1 MSTKVHKFMSGFM
14 PTADNTVFE
23 LPVGVY
29 ATRVDQ
35 FGNFFLE
42 PTSVPENPSKV
53 YGEDTEIRAER
64 YLSTFMDTPGKS
76 MGALLIGEPG
86 SGKTMLMR
94 KIINEGLRQGVS
106 VIMVENGFSGA
117 NFNKFIHESLRDTS
131 AIVAMDEFEKMYN
144 MNDDEV
150 LAPLLTLFDGPN
162 DSHKMFLCSA
172 NNRNQI
178 AEPFFNRPSRFY
190 FMAEFGNLAD
200 DVIREYIHDHL
211 IHKHLEGELF
221 TKLVGMD
228 KVNFDCLATSVKEVN
243 RCGNV
248 DRAFMDLNVKEK
260 YSSDTVYAL
269 FRVVDK
275 NTGIEYAFNPDNC
288 FRPVHDSAVV
298 YVPKNRSEHRGM
310 SEMERMIDVNDLNH
324 DENTKFNKTHH
335 SVRAYVDRSVAP
347 TREDGCYVFTAKTR
361 ASAECGELNLR
372 IFIKNTSKMFAF

>member
-29 ATRVDQ
+29 AARVDQ

-275 NTGIEYAFNPDNC
+275 NTGIEYAFNPDNR
-288 FRPVHDSAVV
+288 FRPVHDSVLV

-310 SEMERMIDVNDLNH
+310 SEMERMIDTDDLNH
-324 DENTKFNKTHH
+324 DENTKFNKNHH

-347 TREDGCYVFTAKTR
+347 MREDGCYVFTAKTR
-361 ASAECGELNLR
+361 ASADCGELNLR

>member
-1 MSTKVHKFMSGFM
+1 MSGFM

-53 YGEDTEIRAER
+53 YGEDTAIRAER

-211 IHKHLEGELF
+211 IHKHLEGELY

-243 RCGNV
+243 RCGSV

-260 YSSDTVYAL
+260 YSLDTIYAL
-269 FRVVDK
+269 FKVVDK
-275 NTGIEYAFNPDNC
+275 DTGVEYAFNPDTC
-288 FRPVHDSAVV
+288 FRPAHDSALI
-298 YVPKNRSEHRGM
+298 YIPKNRTERRGM
-310 SEMERMIDVNDLNH
+310 SEMERMIDPDEWEH
-324 DENTKFNKTHH
+324 DETTKFHKNHN
-335 SVRAYVDRSVAP
+335 SVRAYVDRSVTP
-347 TREDGCYVFTAKTR
+347 VREDGCYVFTAKTR
-361 ASAECGELNLR
+361 PSADCGELNLR

>member
-1 MSTKVHKFMSGFM
+1 MSSKVHKFMSGYM

-29 ATRVDQ
+29 AARVDQ
-35 FGNFFLE
+35 FGNFYLE

-53 YGEDTEIRAER
+53 YGEDTAIRAER
-64 YLSTFMDTPGKS
+64 YLNTFMDTPGKS

-94 KIINEGLRQGVS
+94 KIINEGLRQGIS

-117 NFNKFIHESLRDTS
+117 NFNKFIHESLRNTS

-144 MNDDEV
+144 MDDDEI

-172 NNRNQI
+172 NNRHQI

-200 DVIREYIHDHL
+200 DVIREYINDHL
-211 IHKHLEGELF
+211 VHKHLEGELF

-243 RCGNV
+243 RCGSV
-248 DRAFMDLNVKEK
+248 DRAFMDLNVREK
-260 YSSDTVYAL
+260 YSSDTIYAL
-269 FRVVDK
+269 FKVVDK
-275 NTGIEYAFNPDNC
+275 NTGIEYAFNPDTA
-288 FRPVHDSAVV
+288 FRPAHDTVLV
-298 YVPKNRSEHRGM
+298 YVPKKRTEQRGM
-310 SEMERMIDVNDLNH
+310 SEMERMIDTNELNH
-324 DENTKFNKTHH
+324 DETTKFNKNHH
-335 SVRAYVDRSVAP
+335 SVHAYIDRSVAP
-347 TREDGCYVFTAKTR
+347 VREEGCYVFTAKTR
-361 ASAECGELNLR
+361 PSADCGELNLR